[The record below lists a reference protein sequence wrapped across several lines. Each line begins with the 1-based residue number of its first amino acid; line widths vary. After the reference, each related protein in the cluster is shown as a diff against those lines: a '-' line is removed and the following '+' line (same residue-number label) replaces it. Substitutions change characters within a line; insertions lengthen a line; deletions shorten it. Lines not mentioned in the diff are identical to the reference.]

1 MNFCFIFGLSYSD
14 NYNTN
19 NYILDLRADIYK
31 TIKNYD
37 ENVVY
42 FLIKDFCDWKLDLGD
57 IEQFLLQKQAAL
69 MLDYVFISRGFYW
82 TSQKSQ
88 KSLINTSLIS
98 KIKSFT
104 TLKPLLSI
112 FLSYKN
118 IYPKLLNPK
127 LRVLKTKHVY
137 DANSFRHNKKLE
149 WFFFLIPS
157 VTVLKI
163 IVPSLALL
171 CETDTE
177 VFDPDIYIKVQGSQ
191 WYWTYEILHDF

>member
-1 MNFCFIFGLSYSD
+1 MYCFLFGLSYND

-19 NYILDLRADIYK
+19 NNVLNLRADIYK

-42 FLIKDFCDWKLDLGD
+42 FLIKDFCDWKLDLSD

-82 TSQKSQ
+82 NSLKSQ
-88 KSLINTSLIS
+88 RFLINTSLIS
-98 KIKSFT
+98 KIKNFT

-137 DANSFRHNKKLE
+137 DSNSFRHNKKLE

>member
-1 MNFCFIFGLSYSD
+1 
-14 NYNTN
+14 
-19 NYILDLRADIYK
+19 
-31 TIKNYD
+31 
-37 ENVVY
+37 
-42 FLIKDFCDWKLDLGD
+42 
-57 IEQFLLQKQAAL
+57 
-69 MLDYVFISRGFYW
+69 MLDYVSISRGFYW

-88 KSLINTSLIS
+88 KSLVNTSLIS

-157 VTVLKI
+157 ITVLKI

-177 VFDPDIYIKVQGSQ
+177 VFDPDVYIKVQGSQ